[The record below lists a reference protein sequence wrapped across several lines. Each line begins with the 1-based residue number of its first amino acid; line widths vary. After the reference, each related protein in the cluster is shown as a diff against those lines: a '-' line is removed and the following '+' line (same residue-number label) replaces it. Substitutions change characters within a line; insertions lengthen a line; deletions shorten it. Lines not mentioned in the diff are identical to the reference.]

1 MPPTSQ
7 ESMKDYSV
15 EVEQMKVTLP
25 IAMLTVLLL
34 AAPGF
39 AQTTTTTTTTT
50 TDSATGQ
57 PVVTPPPPLPP
68 DTDRDGD
75 NLPNEFIIGGF
86 VGGSFARNALQ
97 TAVDFGANFDYLHN
111 GAFGVEFLAGF
122 APKFKL
128 DRLAGTDSDLNNYVF
143 NVIAAVP
150 VGEFH
155 AVRPF
160 LSGGIGAL
168 TLSQGTT
175 TSTSTVVN
183 TTAALF
189 QPSET
194 HFGGDIGGGLMAFT
208 GAVGIRADVR
218 YFSSIGHKNA
228 NQPSGAVPG
237 TLLSVLDNTSFWR
250 ANVGLAFR
258 F

>member
-1 MPPTSQ
+1 MR
-7 ESMKDYSV
+7 V
-15 EVEQMKVTLP
+15 RLP
-25 IAMLTVLLL
+25 IAMLAGLLL

-50 TDSATGQ
+50 DPMTGQ
-57 PVVTPPPPLPP
+57 AVVTEAPPSMAP
-68 DTDRDGD
+68 DTDRDL
-75 NLPNEFIIGGF
+75 NSLPNEFIIGGF
-86 VGGSFARNALQ
+86 VGGSFARNSLK
-97 TAVDFGANFDYLHN
+97 TSVDFGANLDYLHN
-111 GAFGVEFLAGF
+111 GAFGAELLAGF

-128 DRLAGTDSDLNNYVF
+128 DRLAGTDSDLNNYMF

-150 VGEFH
+150 VGGFR

-208 GAVGIRADVR
+208 GAVGIRVDVR

-228 NQPSGAVPG
+228 SNASVAVPG

-250 ANVGLAFR
+250 ANVGFAFR